1 MSPIDLSAEP
11 AIQSSVK
18 LVFDTEILAHNYER
32 LSAERQFK
40 SGQTLISEL
49 GIAPGD
55 RVLDVGSGTGLLAEF
70 TTDVVG
76 PTGAVVGIDPL
87 PLRVELAKR
96 RGRPNLS
103 FAVGDANDLSSFAG
117 ESFDVVYLNAVF
129 HWLREKLSPLR
140 QFHRVLKAGGRL
152 GITTG
157 DKAHISVL
165 QSLKS
170 EVLSQKPY
178 SSYPEALNGSAY
190 SVSVVELVH
199 LLDQTGFVV
208 QKIELQPS
216 TQYHPTEEAAIA
228 FIEASSFGNF
238 LGHLPEDLRAVAR
251 TEIAAELK
259 KHRTSKG
266 IALDGV
272 RIVAIAVKR

>member
-1 MSPIDLSAEP
+1 MFMSPIDLSAEP

-103 FAVGDANDLSSFAG
+103 FAVGIGCVKSSH
-117 ESFDVVYLNAVF
+117 LC
-129 HWLREKLSPLR
+129 
-140 QFHRVLKAGGRL
+140 
-152 GITTG
+152 
-157 DKAHISVL
+157 
-165 QSLKS
+165 
-170 EVLSQKPY
+170 
-178 SSYPEALNGSAY
+178 GS
-190 SVSVVELVH
+190 
-199 LLDQTGFVV
+199 
-208 QKIELQPS
+208 
-216 TQYHPTEEAAIA
+216 
-228 FIEASSFGNF
+228 FIEF
-238 LGHLPEDLRAVAR
+238 
-251 TEIAAELK
+251 
-259 KHRTSKG
+259 
-266 IALDGV
+266 
-272 RIVAIAVKR
+272 